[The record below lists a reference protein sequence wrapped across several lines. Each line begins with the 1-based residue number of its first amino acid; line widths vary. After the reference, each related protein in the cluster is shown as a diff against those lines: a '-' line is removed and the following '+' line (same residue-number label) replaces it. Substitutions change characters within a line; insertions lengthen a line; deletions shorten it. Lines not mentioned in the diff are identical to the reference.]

1 MEVVERSCRR
11 AGNLNASFI
20 SSSSVLVLWCERCN
34 CNSAHGISH
43 SREREGKYVIAAVT
57 RRSPLMTELCPMLE
71 SDINATTR
79 RRLPIAIADSLVEGI
94 PVSPVISVHASSSVH
109 ELNLLSLSCIANKQ
123 WFLTIA
129 SCYVPSL

>member
-1 MEVVERSCRR
+1 
-11 AGNLNASFI
+11 
-20 SSSSVLVLWCERCN
+20 
-34 CNSAHGISH
+34 
-43 SREREGKYVIAAVT
+43 VIAAVT

-94 PVSPVISVHASSSVH
+94 PVSPDIPVHASSSVH
-109 ELNLLSLSCIANKQ
+109 ESNLLSLSCIANKQ